1 MGHRKHLLDGRAKK
15 LCWEGPYRQA
25 KGRDTTHAWTPRQ
38 QKAHSVEEGKKR
50 GTGLG
55 GQWLSTGQE
64 RAAGAGSWRPSKQGV
79 EKFDFIFR
87 VAGSTWTVLSNRMM

>member
-1 MGHRKHLLDGRAKK
+1 MEGQRSCDG
-15 LCWEGPYRQA
+15 
-25 KGRDTTHAWTPRQ
+25 KGRTARLKGGTPRVCGHQ
-38 QKAHSVEEGKKR
+38 GSRRHIQWRKGKKR
-50 GTGLG
+50 SAGLG